1 MKLQTMG
8 FGLLLPTVLAVGCGS
23 SAPPDPA
30 RAELSTYCRVASRA
44 GLNTWVGSIVTTCT
58 NSDGEASCS
67 LFRVNGMTLDAIALP
82 DQVTNPVWAAETS
95 GALFVLAESGQ
106 LSRIQGSTVDVIAPL
121 ALDPTLSPSG
131 DRLVFMGAPAGA
143 TEWELGGSMLV
154 QAYSVRNRR
163 VTTLLE
169 DGLASSPQG
178 VPGSEDVLFV
188 STRNDVAAIFRAS
201 PGGEPRQL
209 TNVGMTSV
217 VQEFV
222 PPLTAQS
229 TWTTDGVY
237 YAFSRD
243 IADSMVLHL
252 NATTGE
258 VEEVGPGFWP
268 RLDASDDIL
277 ALAPAG
283 SDPCAFTYAAGGAP

>member
-1 MKLQTMG
+1 MKLHTIG
-8 FGLLLPTVLAVGCGS
+8 LGLLLPTALAVGCGS
-23 SAPPDPA
+23 SAAPDPA
-30 RAELSTYCRVASRA
+30 RGELTDYCRVATRT
-44 GLNTWVGSIVTTCT
+44 GLNTWVGAIATTCT
-58 NSDGEASCS
+58 VGEGDDESACEI
-67 LFRVNGMTLDAIALP
+67 FRVNGGNLERISLP
-82 DQVTNPVWAAETS
+82 SEVTNPVWAAETS

-121 ALDPTLSPSG
+121 ALDPSLSG
-131 DRLVFMGAPAGA
+131 DRLVFMAAPEGA

-154 QAYSVRNRR
+154 QSYSIRTRR
-163 VTTLLE
+163 LTTVLE
-169 DGLASSPQG
+169 DGLASGPQAI
-178 VPGSEDVLFV
+178 PGTEDVLFV

-201 PGGEPRQL
+201 PGGEPTQL

-229 TWTTDGVY
+229 LWTEGGVY
-237 YAFSRD
+237 YAFARD
-243 IADSMVLHL
+243 GANSMVLHL
-252 NATTGE
+252 NATTGN

-283 SDPCAFTYAAGGAP
+283 SDPCAFTYAVGGAP